1 MQDAAGFV
9 LAGGRSSRMGQDKAL
24 LKLGGEALVE
34 RCLRRLSEVCVEV
47 AIAGGSADLARFG
60 RIVPDVSPGCG
71 PLGGIVS
78 ALAESRFTWNLF
90 LPVDA
95 PFVPVSC
102 LKALLSAAMDSD
114 TGAVARV
121 EGRLQPLCGVYSKKM
136 LAVLQQELAAGRWK
150 VAQAIEAAGPVN
162 AIDFACARW
171 FVNLNTPEE
180 FAEAEADLD
189 ALDGRGETID

>member
-1 MQDAAGFV
+1 MKQDAAGFV

-34 RCLRRLSEVCVEV
+34 RCLRRLGEVCVEV

-60 RIVPDVSPGCG
+60 RIVPDMSPGCG

-78 ALAESRFTWNLF
+78 ALAESRFAWNLF

-102 LKALLSAAMDSD
+102 LRELLSAATASG
-114 TGAVARV
+114 TGAVAQV

-136 LAVLQQELAAGRWK
+136 LAVFEQELTAGRWK
-150 VAQAIEAAGPVN
+150 VAQAIEAAGPVEVV
-162 AIDFACARW
+162 DFQDAQW

-180 FAEAEADLD
+180 FAEAEARLD
-189 ALDGRGETID
+189 ELGGEAKR

>member
-34 RCLRRLSEVCVEV
+34 RCLRRVGEVCVEV

-60 RIVPDVSPGCG
+60 RIVPDMSPGCG

-78 ALAESRFTWNLF
+78 AVAESRFEWNLF

-102 LKALLSAAMDSD
+102 LKELLSVAMNSG
-114 TGAVARV
+114 TGAMARV

-136 LAVLQQELAAGRWK
+136 LTVLQQELAAGRWK
-150 VAQAIEAAGPVN
+150 VAQAIETAGPVEVV
-162 AIDFACARW
+162 DFAEARW
-171 FVNLNTPEE
+171 FVNLNTPED
-180 FAEAEADLD
+180 FAEAEARLD
-189 ALDGRGETID
+189 ELGGEA